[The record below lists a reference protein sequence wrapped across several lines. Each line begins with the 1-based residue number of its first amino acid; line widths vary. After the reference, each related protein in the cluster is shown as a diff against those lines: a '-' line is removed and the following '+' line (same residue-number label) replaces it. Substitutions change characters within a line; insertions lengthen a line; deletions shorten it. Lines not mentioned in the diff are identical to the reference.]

1 MSFESR
7 LLARSPKIAV
17 IVAGSGEALVF
28 LHGLGTNKTAWN
40 AQLALFQNTHFA
52 CAWDAR
58 GYGDSDDYEGA
69 LDFAR
74 DFTGDL
80 AAVLDDLKVQKA
92 HLVGLS
98 MGGLIAQCFYFAHP
112 ERVATLVL
120 AHTFPSFGSL
130 GDEFVSGFVANRLQ
144 PLLNGAQPADLAD
157 ASVWSLVGP
166 SAPQSAREHLRSS
179 LCALRKGS
187 YTRTLQ
193 SLVRQPPPGALE
205 EIAVP
210 TLVLTGELDPLSQP
224 GLARVMASRIR
235 GSQFVIIPDCGHLSS
250 LERPGAF
257 NAAVRDFL
265 TRHADRATM
274 VAARESA
281 P

>member
-1 MSFESR
+1 MLFKSR
-7 LLARSPKIAV
+7 LLARNPKIAV
-17 IVAGSGEALVF
+17 IAAGSGETLVF
-28 LHGLGTNKTAWN
+28 LHGVGTTKTAWH
-40 AQLALFQNTHFA
+40 AQLAFFRNTHFA

-74 DFTGDL
+74 DFTADL
-80 AAVLDDLKVQKA
+80 AAVLDDLKVRKA

-130 GDEFVSGFVANRLQ
+130 GDEFVSRFVANRLR
-144 PLLNGAQPADLAD
+144 PLLDGAQPADLAD
-157 ASVWSLVGP
+157 ATVVSLVGP
-166 SAPQSAREHLRSS
+166 SAPQSARDYLRSS
-179 LCALRKGS
+179 LCELRKDP

-193 SLVRQPPPGALE
+193 GLVRQPPPGALE
-205 EIAVP
+205 DIVVP
-210 TLVLTGELDPLSQP
+210 TLVLTGEFDSLSQP
-224 GLARVMASRIR
+224 GLARAMASRIR
-235 GSQFVIIPDCGHLSS
+235 GSQFVVIPDCGHLSS
-250 LERPGAF
+250 LERPAPF

-265 TRHADRATM
+265 TCHGDRATM
-274 VAARESA
+274 VTA
-281 P
+281 